1 MSMRD
6 ASGNPLTEY
15 TGSYYFF
22 PLALL
27 SHLSIFCLDMVVE
40 NDGDQDVTTTMSLL
54 EGFLLLV
61 HERFP
66 HIKKVVL
73 LSDNGTSYLIC
84 QYLVLILLCVRLALC
99 IDGHALAHGS
109 FQLADADQ
117 ERRFSRD

>member
-1 MSMRD
+1 MRD

-61 HERFP
+61 HELFP

-117 ERRFSRD
+117 ERRISRD